1 MEKQR
6 RFSSLPQEER
16 QLISLNVIK
25 AINSYLQL
33 FISPVIT
40 RRIISAILIIAGV
53 RNPKITELTGLS
65 ERGICD
71 LKNQL
76 MNDDVDNLFEIK
88 SGRGRKSK
96 IKDVESQIV
105 EEIEKGNYQTLQ
117 QIADMIH
124 DKFEINVSLM
134 SVSRLVKK
142 NEIRKLKAGSLPAKA
157 DTVTQRNFYESILKP
172 LMHRAKRKNS
182 AHVLFFMDASHFVHG
197 CDFLGGVYSKVR
209 RFVRTFSGRQR
220 YNVLGAINFVTR
232 KVHTVT
238 NTTYITATEIC
249 QMLTFLAS
257 EYAGKKIHV
266 VLDNARYQKCEAV
279 TALAHDLKIDLVYL
293 PPYSPNLNLIERLWK
308 FTKGKLR
315 VKYYSDFATFKD
327 SIDSIIENTETVF
340 KEQISSLI
348 ADKVQLF
355 DDLEPICENT
365 YASRKHGAD
374 QAA

>member
-142 NEIRKLKAGSLPAKA
+142 
-157 DTVTQRNFYESILKP
+157 
-172 LMHRAKRKNS
+172 
-182 AHVLFFMDASHFVHG
+182 
-197 CDFLGGVYSKVR
+197 
-209 RFVRTFSGRQR
+209 
-220 YNVLGAINFVTR
+220 
-232 KVHTVT
+232 
-238 NTTYITATEIC
+238 
-249 QMLTFLAS
+249 
-257 EYAGKKIHV
+257 
-266 VLDNARYQKCEAV
+266 
-279 TALAHDLKIDLVYL
+279 
-293 PPYSPNLNLIERLWK
+293 
-308 FTKGKLR
+308 TKS
-315 VKYYSDFATFKD
+315 VS
-327 SIDSIIENTETVF
+327 
-340 KEQISSLI
+340 
-348 ADKVQLF
+348 
-355 DDLEPICENT
+355 
-365 YASRKHGAD
+365 
-374 QAA
+374 